1 MGGKV
6 LIYSSL
12 HNSGEQLNQ
21 LTGVAAILSYPMEE
35 PDSDVDNESDN
46 DNNDDDSVEWST
58 SSSEDS
64 SDENF

>member
-21 LTGVAAILSYPMEE
+21 LTGVAAILSFPMEE
-35 PDSDVDNESDN
+35 PDSDEERENGKEGGV
-46 DNNDDDSVEWST
+46 
-58 SSSEDS
+58 
-64 SDENF
+64 DENNSVFSFFI